1 MNLIFSRRQALA
13 AAGAV
18 AFQGGVAFA
27 AERRV
32 QAVAFDAFTIFDP
45 RAVVP
50 AVESAAPGRGAALTA
65 AWRTRQFEYGWL
77 RTLTGGYVDF
87 WQITGDAL
95 DYAFEAE
102 KIALPSAA
110 RARIMEAHLRLDPW
124 PDAAVALKAMAGAGL
139 RLAYLTNWTQ
149 AMLAANTEA
158 AGLTSLFEAMLSTDS
173 VRAYKPDPRAYAMAE
188 TALRIPRDNI
198 VFAAFGGWDAAGGK
212 AFGLDTFWVNRLGAP
227 VERLGVAPDAV
238 GLTLTELARYAMR

>member
-1 MNLIFSRRQALA
+1 MRLVFSRRKALA

-18 AFQGGVAFA
+18 AVQGSVAIA
-27 AERRV
+27 AEPWV
-32 QAVAFDAFTIFDP
+32 QAVALDTFTIFNP

-50 AVESAAPGRGAALTA
+50 AVEAAAPGRGVALTA

-102 KIALPSAA
+102 KIALPPAA

-124 PDAAVALKAMAGAGL
+124 PDAAVSLKAMAEAGL
-139 RLAYLTNWTQ
+139 RLAYLANWTQ
-149 AMLAANTEA
+149 AMLEANTKA
-158 AGLTSLFEAMLSTDS
+158 AGLTGLFEL
-173 VRAYKPDPRAYAMAE
+173 
-188 TALRIPRDNI
+188 
-198 VFAAFGGWDAAGGK
+198 FAAFGGWDAAGGK

-227 VERLGVAPDAV
+227 VERLGVRPDAV
-238 GLTLTELARYAMR
+238 GGTLTELARYAMR